1 MSASSTPAAVA
12 ASSPASASAPLIASA
27 PAAVSASPATAA
39 AAGSPAPPAPEP
51 AAAAAS
57 TTSAAAATAGDQAPL
72 AGLPGAVPGNLA
84 VPDDL
89 AVPEN
94 LAALTR
100 PDFPLLAQ
108 TACLG
113 EPLIYLDYA
122 ATSQKPRQ
130 VLQALQHYYSHD
142 NANVHRGAHQLSARA
157 TEGFEA
163 ARQKT
168 AKFVGAA
175 SAHEIVFTRNASE
188 AINLVARSWGEANLK
203 PGDEVLLSV
212 MEHHSN
218 LVPWQLLAAR
228 SGCRLRHVGLTQ
240 SGELDLDD
248 MKAQLNERT
257 RLVSLVQVSN
267 TLGCLN
273 PIAEIAQLAHRVGA
287 LLLVDAC
294 QSLPHLPIDVAQLD
308 CDFLVGSS
316 HKLCGPTGMGFLW
329 AREALLEAMPPF
341 LGGGEMIQDV
351 YLDHSS
357 WAELPHKF
365 EAGTP
370 AIGEAIGMGAALD
383 YLNGIGLARIQ
394 AWEQL
399 LIRQLFDRLQA
410 IEGLRILGPTP
421 EQQPHR
427 GALAAFTVEGLHAND
442 IAALLDSAGICIR
455 SGHHCTQPLHRYYGL
470 SGTARA
476 SLSFTT
482 TPEEIDR
489 FAEELQG
496 TIAFLREHS

>member
-1 MSASSTPAAVA
+1 MTVVPVMT
-12 ASSPASASAPLIASA
+12 SPQASA
-27 PAAVSASPATAA
+27 PAAGGLKGSA
-39 AAGSPAPPAPEP
+39 
-51 AAAAAS
+51 
-57 TTSAAAATAGDQAPL
+57 D
-72 AGLPGAVPGNLA
+72 
-84 VPDDL
+84 
-89 AVPEN
+89 N
-94 LAALTR
+94 LAALSR

-113 EPLIYLDYA
+113 QPLIYLDHA

-130 VLQALQHYYSHD
+130 VLDALLHYYDHD

-157 TEGFEA
+157 TEGFES
-163 ARQKT
+163 AREKT
-168 AKFVGAA
+168 ARFVGA
-175 SAHEIVFTRNASE
+175 SNPREIVFTRNASE
-188 AINLVARSWGEANLK
+188 AINLVARSWGEAFLR
-203 PGDEVLLSV
+203 PGDEVLLTV

-228 SGCRLRHVGLTQ
+228 TGCVLRHAGLTET
-240 SGELDLDD
+240 GELDLEDLRS
-248 MKAQLNERT
+248 KLGERT

-273 PIAEIAQLAHRVGA
+273 PVAEVAALARSAGA
-287 LLLVDAC
+287 LVLVDGC
-294 QSLPHLPIDVAQLD
+294 QSLPHLPVDVTQLD

-329 AREALLEAMPPF
+329 ARESLLEAMPPF

-351 YLDHSS
+351 FLEHSS
-357 WAELPHKF
+357 WADLPHKF

-383 YLNGIGLARIQ
+383 YLQGIGLARIH
-394 AWEQL
+394 AWEQQL
-399 LIRQLFDRLQA
+399 TRQLFARLQG

-421 EQQPHR
+421 EQQPDR
-427 GALAAFTVEGLHAND
+427 GALAAFHVEGLHAND

-455 SGHHCTQPLHRYYGL
+455 SGHHCTQPLHRHYGL

-489 FAEELQG
+489 FADELAG
-496 TIAFLREHS
+496 TIQFLREHS

>member
-1 MSASSTPAAVA
+1 MTSTLP
-12 ASSPASASAPLIASA
+12 A
-27 PAAVSASPATAA
+27 PAA
-39 AAGSPAPPAPEP
+39 AGTHS
-51 AAAAAS
+51 
-57 TTSAAAATAGDQAPL
+57 
-72 AGLPGAVPGNLA
+72 
-84 VPDDL
+84 
-89 AVPEN
+89 EN

-113 EPLIYLDYA
+113 QPLIYLDHA

-130 VLQALQHYYSHD
+130 VLAALQHYYDHD

-157 TEGFEA
+157 TEGFEG
-163 ARQKT
+163 ARAKT
-168 AKFVGAA
+168 ATFIGAA
-175 SAHEIVFTRNASE
+175 SPNEIVFTRNASE
-188 AINLVARSWGEANLK
+188 AINLVARSWGEANLR
-203 PGDEVLLSV
+203 PGDEVLLTV

-218 LVPWQLLAAR
+218 LVPWQLLADR
-228 SGCRLRHVGLTQ
+228 TGCVLRHAGLTA
-240 SGELDLDD
+240 SGELDLEDLRS
-248 MKAQLNERT
+248 KLSERT

-273 PIAEIAQLAHRVGA
+273 PIAEVAALAHAAGA

-294 QSLPHLPIDVAQLD
+294 QSLPHLPLNVKTLGA
-308 CDFLVGSS
+308 DFLVGSS

-329 AREALLEAMPPF
+329 GREALLEAMPPF

-357 WAELPHKF
+357 WAGLPHKF

-383 YLNGIGLARIQ
+383 YLQAIGLGRIHS
-394 AWEQL
+394 WEQQL
-399 LIRQLFDRLQA
+399 TRQLFDRLQA
-410 IEGLRILGPTP
+410 IDRLTILGPTP
-421 EQQPHR
+421 EQQPDR
-427 GALAAFTVEGLHAND
+427 GALAAFHVEGVHAND
-442 IAALLDSAGICIR
+442 IAALLDSSGICIR
-455 SGHHCTQPLHRYYGL
+455 SGHHCTQPLHRHYGF

-489 FAEELQG
+489 FAEELAG
-496 TIAFLREHS
+496 AISFLREHS

>member
-1 MSASSTPAAVA
+1 MSAVPAIAHPVLD
-12 ASSPASASAPLIASA
+12 PALELR
-27 PAAVSASPATAA
+27 
-39 AAGSPAPPAPEP
+39 AGSA
-51 AAAAAS
+51 
-57 TTSAAAATAGDQAPL
+57 Q
-72 AGLPGAVPGNLA
+72 NLA
-84 VPDDL
+84 D
-89 AVPEN
+89 
-94 LAALTR
+94 LTR

-113 EPLIYLDYA
+113 QPLIYLDHA

-130 VLQALQHYYSHD
+130 VLDALRHYYDHD

-163 ARQKT
+163 AREKT
-168 AKFVGAA
+168 ARFVG
-175 SAHEIVFTRNASE
+175 SANPREIVFTRNASE
-188 AINLVARSWGEANLK
+188 AINLVARSWGEAFLR
-203 PGDEVLLSV
+203 PGDEVLLTV

-228 SGCRLRHVGLTQ
+228 TGCVLRHVGLTET
-240 SGELDLDD
+240 GELDLDD
-248 MKAQLNERT
+248 LRAKLSERT

-273 PIAEIAQLAHRVGA
+273 PVAEVAALAHSAGA
-287 LLLVDAC
+287 LVLVDGC
-294 QSLPHLPIDVAQLD
+294 QSLPHLSVDVKQLD

-329 AREALLEAMPPF
+329 ARESLLDAMPPF

-351 YLDHSS
+351 FLEHSS
-357 WAELPHKF
+357 WADLPHKF

-383 YLNGIGLARIQ
+383 YLQGIGLDHIHTY
-394 AWEQL
+394 EQQL
-399 LIRQLFDRLQA
+399 TRQLFDRLQA

-421 EQQPHR
+421 DQQPDR
-427 GALAAFTVEGLHAND
+427 GALAAFHVEGLHAND
-442 IAALLDSAGICIR
+442 MAALLDSAGICIR
-455 SGHHCTQPLHRYYGL
+455 SGHHCTQPLHRHYGL
-470 SGTARA
+470 SGSARA

-489 FAEELQG
+489 FASELEG

>member
-1 MSASSTPAAVA
+1 MT
-12 ASSPASASAPLIASA
+12 
-27 PAAVSASPATAA
+27 ASPALDSALAVPAA
-39 AAGSPAPPAPEP
+39 P
-51 AAAAAS
+51 AAAAE
-57 TTSAAAATAGDQAPL
+57 
-72 AGLPGAVPGNLA
+72 
-84 VPDDL
+84 
-89 AVPEN
+89 PEN

-113 EPLIYLDYA
+113 QQLIYLDHA

-130 VLQALQHYYSHD
+130 VLDAMRHYYEHD

-157 TEGFEA
+157 TEAFEGARTKA
-163 ARQKT
+163 A
-168 AKFVGAA
+168 AFVGAA
-175 SAHEIVFTRNASE
+175 SPREIVFTRNASE
-188 AINLVARSWGEANLK
+188 AINLVARSWGEANLRA
-203 PGDEVLLSV
+203 GDEVLVSV

-228 SGCRLRHVGLTQ
+228 TGCVLRHVGLTET
-240 SGELDLDD
+240 GELDLDD
-248 MKAQLNERT
+248 LRRQLSERT

-273 PIAEIAQLAHRVGA
+273 PIARIAPLAHAAGA

-294 QSLPHLPIDVAQLD
+294 QSLPHLPVNVAALGA
-308 CDFLVGSS
+308 DFLVGSS

-383 YLNGIGLARIQ
+383 YLSALGLARIH
-394 AWEQL
+394 AWEQTL
-399 LIRQLFDRLQA
+399 TRRLFERLQA
-410 IEGLRILGPTP
+410 IEGVRILGPTP
-421 EQQPHR
+421 EQQPDR
-427 GALAAFTVEGLHAND
+427 GALASFTVDGLHAND
-442 IAALLDSAGICIR
+442 VAALLDSAGICIR
-455 SGHHCTQPLHRYYGL
+455 SGHHCTQPLHRLYGIPG
-470 SGTARA
+470 SARA
-476 SLSFTT
+476 SLGFTT

-496 TIAFLREHS
+496 TITFLREHS

>member
-1 MSASSTPAAVA
+1 MVMTASEALTSGKE
-12 ASSPASASAPLIASA
+12 L
-27 PAAVSASPATAA
+27 AT
-39 AAGSPAPPAPEP
+39 E
-51 AAAAAS
+51 
-57 TTSAAAATAGDQAPL
+57 TS
-72 AGLPGAVPGNLA
+72 V
-84 VPDDL
+84 DL
-89 AVPEN
+89 A
-94 LAALTR
+94 AITR

-113 EPLIYLDYA
+113 EPLIYLDHA

-130 VLQALQHYYSHD
+130 VLEALQHNYAHD

-163 ARQKT
+163 ARGK
-168 AKFVGAA
+168 AAAFIGAA
-175 SAHEIVFTRNASE
+175 SPREIVFTRNASE

-203 PGDEVLLSV
+203 PGDEILLTV

-228 SGCRLRHVGLTQ
+228 TGCVLRHAGLTET
-240 SGELDLDD
+240 GELDLEDLRS
-248 MKAQLNERT
+248 QINGRT
-257 RLVSLVQVSN
+257 KLVSLVQVSN

-273 PIAEIAQLAHRVGA
+273 PIEAIAPLAHAAGA

-294 QSLPHLPIDVAQLD
+294 QSLPHLPVDVAQLD
-308 CDFLVGSS
+308 CDFLVASS

-383 YLNGIGLARIQ
+383 YLQGLGVERIH
-394 AWEQL
+394 AYEQ
-399 LIRQLFDRLQA
+399 QLTRLMFDRLGA
-410 IEGLRILGPTP
+410 IDGVRLLGPTP
-421 EQQPHR
+421 QQQPDR
-427 GALAAFTVEGLHAND
+427 GALAAFTVEGIHAND
-442 IAALLDSAGICIR
+442 LAALLDSAGICIR
-455 SGHHCTQPLHRYYGL
+455 SGHHCTQPLHRLYGIAG
-470 SGTARA
+470 SARA

-482 TPEEIDR
+482 TVEEIDR
-489 FAEELQG
+489 FAEELAG

>member
-1 MSASSTPAAVA
+1 MTSTIPALA
-12 ASSPASASAPLIASA
+12 A
-27 PAAVSASPATAA
+27 
-39 AAGSPAPPAPEP
+39 
-51 AAAAAS
+51 
-57 TTSAAAATAGDQAPL
+57 TSA
-72 AGLPGAVPGNLA
+72 
-84 VPDDL
+84 
-89 AVPEN
+89 N
-94 LAALTR
+94 LAAETR

-113 EPLIYLDYA
+113 QPLIYLDHA

-130 VLQALQHYYSHD
+130 VLAALQHYYDHD

-157 TEGFEA
+157 TEGFEGARAKA
-163 ARQKT
+163 A
-168 AKFVGAA
+168 AFIGA
-175 SAHEIVFTRNASE
+175 SSPNEIVFTRNASE
-188 AINLVARSWGEANLK
+188 AINLVARSWGEANLR
-203 PGDEVLLSV
+203 PGDEVLLTV

-218 LVPWQLLAAR
+218 LVPWQLLAQR
-228 SGCRLRHVGLTQ
+228 TGCVLRHAGVTE

-248 MKAQLNERT
+248 LRSKLSERT

-273 PIAEIAQLAHRVGA
+273 PIAEVAQLAHGAGA

-294 QSLPHLPIDVAQLD
+294 QSLPHLPVNVAALGA
-308 CDFLVGSS
+308 DFLVGSS

-329 AREALLEAMPPF
+329 GREALLEAMPPF

-357 WAELPHKF
+357 WAGLPHKF

-383 YLNGIGLARIQ
+383 YLQAIGLGRIH
-394 AWEQL
+394 AWEQQL
-399 LIRQLFDRLQA
+399 TAQLFARLQA
-410 IEGLRILGPTP
+410 VDGLTVLGPTP
-421 EQQPHR
+421 EQQPDR
-427 GALAAFTVEGLHAND
+427 AALAAFHVEGVHAHD

-455 SGHHCTQPLHRYYGL
+455 SGHHCTQPLHRHYGL
-470 SGTARA
+470 SASARA

-489 FAEELQG
+489 FADELQG
-496 TIAFLREHS
+496 AISFLREHS

>member
-1 MSASSTPAAVA
+1 MTST
-12 ASSPASASAPLIASA
+12 L
-27 PAAVSASPATAA
+27 
-39 AAGSPAPPAPEP
+39 PAPVA
-51 AAAAAS
+51 
-57 TTSAAAATAGDQAPL
+57 TSA
-72 AGLPGAVPGNLA
+72 
-84 VPDDL
+84 
-89 AVPEN
+89 N
-94 LAALTR
+94 LAAQTR

-113 EPLIYLDYA
+113 QPLIYLDHA

-130 VLQALQHYYSHD
+130 VLEALRHYYDHD

-157 TEGFEA
+157 TEGFEGARAKA
-163 ARQKT
+163 A
-168 AKFVGAA
+168 AFIGA
-175 SAHEIVFTRNASE
+175 SSPNEIVFTRNASE
-188 AINLVARSWGEANLK
+188 AINLVARSWGEANLR
-203 PGDEVLLSV
+203 PGDEVLLTV

-218 LVPWQLLAAR
+218 LVPWQLLAQR
-228 SGCRLRHVGLTQ
+228 TGCVLRHAGVTG

-248 MKAQLNERT
+248 LRSKLSERT

-273 PIAEIAQLAHRVGA
+273 PIAEVARLAHGAGA

-294 QSLPHLPIDVAQLD
+294 QSLPHLPVDVAALGA
-308 CDFLVGSS
+308 DFLVGSS

-329 AREALLEAMPPF
+329 GREALLEAMPPF

-357 WAELPHKF
+357 WAGLPHKF

-383 YLNGIGLARIQ
+383 YLQAIGLDRIH
-394 AWEQL
+394 AWEQQL
-399 LIRQLFDRLQA
+399 TAQLFARLQA
-410 IEGLRILGPTP
+410 VDGLTLLGPTP
-421 EQQPHR
+421 EQQPDR
-427 GALAAFTVEGLHAND
+427 AALAAFHVEGVHAHD
-442 IAALLDSAGICIR
+442 IAALLDSSGICIR
-455 SGHHCTQPLHRYYGL
+455 SGHHCTQPLHRHYGL
-470 SGTARA
+470 SASARA

-496 TIAFLREHS
+496 AIGFLREHS